1 MFEIQQG
8 QGFELDVFLVVQQ
21 RLGLFTLRGRNERH
35 RRLMRQAD
43 ASRTAVGRQPEL
55 DFRAG
60 RGIAPMPGQ
69 DEALR

>member
-1 MFEIQQG
+1 MFEVQKG
-8 QGFELDVFLVVQQ
+8 QGLQLDVFLAAQQ
-21 RLGLFTLRGRNERH
+21 RFGLLTLGCGNERY

-43 ASRTAVGRQPEL
+43 ASGTGIGRQPEL

-69 DEALR
+69 DEALL